1 MNKRI
6 RVLPALCLAC
16 LVIPAHAAQCPQA
29 TQIKGSFGLNLEG
42 RTATGEPYVAL
53 GIATFERGRFNL
65 QLTRSEQGT
74 MSQQTLRGTLT
85 TDRCAVSLTSQD
97 DPNGFTLQGQI
108 VPPGNQWMVTEIRL
122 SNPVVASGSLRWM
135 GLQNCTNANLRG
147 SYVYVT
153 QGYRRQDDGAN
164 WLAVGKTGRESF
176 DGKGCTAYRE
186 IIKEGTQITRDVLG
200 LLDYVVHPDCSFQ
213 LLENDLPVFQGILV
227 NKGQSIPYMVLQ
239 KGVTR
244 SGEYTKTA
252 ASPRVLGCETK
263 DQ

>member
-29 TQIKGSFGLNLEG
+29 IQIKGSFGLNLEG
-42 RTATGEPYVAL
+42 RTASGKPYVAL

-85 TDRCAVSLTSQD
+85 TDQCAVSLTSPD

-108 VPPGNQWMVTEIRL
+108 VPPGNQWRVTEIR
-122 SNPVVASGSLRWM
+122 SGNPVVASGSMRRM
-135 GLQNCTNANLRG
+135 GLKNCTNATLRG

-153 QGYRRQDDGAN
+153 QGYRKDAGGSM
-164 WLAVGKTGRESF
+164 WLPVGKTGRESF
-176 DGKGCTAYRE
+176 DGKGYTAQSSQL
-186 IIKEGTQITRDVLG
+186 KKNWPFGLGSGT
-200 LLDYVVHPDCSFQ
+200 
-213 LLENDLPVFQGILV
+213 GIW
-227 NKGQSIPYMVLQ
+227 
-239 KGVTR
+239 
-244 SGEYTKTA
+244 
-252 ASPRVLGCETK
+252 
-263 DQ
+263 